1 MYRSSC
7 CVNVCKCGG
16 SHDGRHREVIGALGV
31 LQVTVMRVRGEL
43 IHQHRAEI
51 QFGMFIAKKNVEAKG
66 EKRLD
71 VMRREVYKEVEEY
84 KELGASHRI
93 KRRVP
98 DIPCIQRYTRK

>member
-1 MYRSSC
+1 
-7 CVNVCKCGG
+7 
-16 SHDGRHREVIGALGV
+16 VIGALGV

-43 IHQHRAEI
+43 IHQHQRADRAEI